1 MAIVVVGGQA
11 RKVGKTSVI
20 TGLIAA
26 LPAYEWTAIKI
37 TPHEHKPGVD
47 QPFTVSEELYTST
60 ATDTGRY
67 LAAGAVK
74 ALLLSVG
81 QARLVDAMP
90 HLQRA
95 IASAKNVLIE
105 SNRIVEHLKPDVYI
119 VIVDPGIAVVK
130 ESLLRQLPHANAVV
144 IAAKGNKGE
153 LPGEVE
159 RLLKGKMRFEVAPPT
174 YVTKDL
180 IELVRRHL
188 TAAREPETAI

>member
-11 RKVGKTSVI
+11 RKVGKTSLI

-26 LPAYEWTAIKI
+26 LPNYEWTAIKI
-37 TPHEHKPGVD
+37 TPHEHKPLVD

-60 ATDTGRY
+60 LTDTGRY
-67 LAAGAVK
+67 LAAGATK

-105 SNRIVEHLKPDVYI
+105 SNSIIDHLKPDVYI
-119 VIVDPGIAVVK
+119 VVLDPAIALLK
-130 ESLLRQLPHANAVV
+130 ESVLRRLPQANAIV
-144 IAAKGNKGE
+144 IATKGSNRE
-153 LPGEVE
+153 MPAEVE
-159 RLLKGKMRFEVAPPT
+159 RMLKGKVRFEVAPPT
-174 YVTKDL
+174 YINKEVT
-180 IELVRRHL
+180 EFVRRHL
-188 TAAREPETAI
+188 AAEREPETAV

>member
-11 RKVGKTSVI
+11 RKVGKTSII

-37 TPHEHKPGVD
+37 TPHEHKPSVD
-47 QPFTVSEELYTST
+47 QPFSVSEELYTST

-67 LAAGAVK
+67 LAAGAAK

-105 SNRIVEHLKPDVYI
+105 SNSIVEHLKPDVYI
-119 VIVDPGIAVVK
+119 VVVDPGIASVK
-130 ESLLRQLPHANAVV
+130 ESLLRQLPQANAVV
-144 IAAKGNKGE
+144 IAAKGNKRE
-153 LPGEVE
+153 LPVE
-159 RLLKGKMRFEVAPPT
+159 IERMIKGKMRFEVAPPL
-174 YVTKDL
+174 YVSKDL
-180 IELVRRHL
+180 TELVRRHL
-188 TAAREPETAI
+188 SAARQPETAV